1 MKVEEF
7 LTIPE
12 EDIVFEILEDEQVI
26 ADLVNTFK
34 RSNEENT
41 NDLDEM
47 DDSSEVPIININ
59 VALKRLKNIHTFLL
73 QQDDAN
79 ECMKLVNTI
88 EKFIR
93 KKKINMMQQTTIDQY
108 FN

>member
-1 MKVEEF
+1 MILEELRDILKVLHFSNAMKVEEF

-34 RSNEENT
+34 RSNKENT

-59 VALKRLKNIHTFLL
+59 VALKSLKNIYTFLL
-73 QQDDAN
+73 
-79 ECMKLVNTI
+79 
-88 EKFIR
+88 
-93 KKKINMMQQTTIDQY
+93 
-108 FN
+108 